1 MFNLG
6 LIDSL
11 KLRIKKS
18 EIKVIDPA
26 LILPYLKFYPD
37 NLSFENSLNDA
48 EPFTKVINGI
58 TYRYYFKTYPNKN
71 GYLEEYLVLQVSA
84 KMLKSK
90 YFEGITKNNYRDILN
105 DINAQYVVFIPEN
118 VFLNALVSDI
128 DICINQLIDIKSY
141 ETAISLMNNY
151 PKSSCKPLMH
161 TIKKVN
167 KQGKIINLGLD
178 FNKREKATNSRPYCK
193 VYHKGIELQTKSAI
207 FYNAFL
213 SPQKASFLDNLVRYE
228 FTIKAYDHKKYLTE
242 KGLLTSELK
251 TFNDLINLDSKQL
264 TNIAKS
270 GLNHYLE
277 PRKQKTIANDLNP
290 IDRLISFY
298 ISELINKG
306 SDIDDIKHVLN
317 FYECPVTKSR
327 IKSKINQILK
337 HLNNENPT
345 LEKLLN
351 ENKICNQFL
360 KNLGY

>member
-1 MFNLG
+1 MFNIG

-11 KLRIKKS
+11 KLRIKKDD
-18 EIKVIDPA
+18 IKIIDPN
-26 LILPYLKFYPD
+26 LVMPYLKFYPD

-48 EPFTKVINGI
+48 EPFTKIIDGI
-58 TYRYYFKTYPNKN
+58 TYRYYFKTYPNKQ
-71 GYLEEYLVLQVSA
+71 GYLVEYLVLQVSA

-90 YFEGITKNNYRDILN
+90 YFEGITKHNYKAILQ
-105 DINAQYVVFIPEN
+105 DINSQYVVSIPES

-141 ETAISLMNNY
+141 ETAIGLMNNF

-161 TIKKVN
+161 TIKKTN

-193 VYHKGIELQTKSAI
+193 VYHKGIELQTKSST

-213 SPQKASFLDNLVRYE
+213 SPQKSSFLDNLVRYE

-251 TFNDLINLDSKQL
+251 TFKDLITINPQEL

-277 PRKQKTIANDLNP
+277 ARKQKAIASDLNP

-298 ISELINKG
+298 MSELINKG
-306 SDIDDIKHVLN
+306 ADLDDLKHVLN

-327 IKSKINQILK
+327 IKTKITQILK

-345 LEKLLN
+345 LEKLLKSN
-351 ENKICNQFL
+351 EICNQFL